1 MSLLPLLHKVLDR
14 RALTRS
20 EAHDAF
26 TTIMQGDV
34 SPVVMAAF
42 LSALRVKGESIDE
55 ITGAAEAILEAA
67 VPIKTDRR
75 PLVDTCGTGGDGKS
89 VFNVST
95 TAAFVVAGAGFA
107 VAKHGNR
114 SVSSVCGSA
123 DVVEALGIPLESD
136 PKLVEKCLREIGLA
150 SLFAPAFH
158 PSMKVAGPVR
168 KELGTRT
175 IFNLLGPLC
184 NPARPSA
191 QLVGVYDPVW
201 LKPLAEVLKRLGCE
215 EAVVVHGQGEDEIVL
230 TGTTEVAELHQGEVR
245 LDTWR
250 PEDFGFRTQPP
261 TSDTSRTPAEGA
273 RLLLEVLNGRLGFH
287 RNVVSMNAGVAI
299 RAALR
304 TKAGGGKTIGLKEAA
319 VLAQKSIDS
328 KAALH
333 KYEQLKAAL
342 TPEDEPRG

>member
-1 MSLLPLLHKVLDR
+1 MSLLPLIHKLMDR
-14 RALTRS
+14 RALTRA
-20 EAHDAF
+20 EAHAAF
-26 TTIMQGDV
+26 TEIMHGEV
-34 SPVVMAAF
+34 PPVHLAAF
-42 LSALRVKGESIDE
+42 LTALRVKGESIDE
-55 ITGAAEAILEAA
+55 ITGAAEALIEAA
-67 VPIKTDRR
+67 VPVKTDRK

-95 TAAFVVAGAGFA
+95 TAAFVVAGAGYA

-136 PKLVEKCLREIGLA
+136 PKLVEKCLQKIGLA

-158 PSMKVAGPVR
+158 PSMKYAMPVR
-168 KELGTRT
+168 KELGTKT

-191 QLVGVYDPVW
+191 QIVGVYDPVW

-215 EAVVVHGQGEDEIVL
+215 EAYTVHGQGEDEIVL
-230 TGTTEVAELHQGEVR
+230 TGPTDVAELHQGEVR
-245 LDTWR
+245 LETWR
-250 PEDFGFRTQPP
+250 PEDFGFKTQAGAHE
-261 TSDTSRTPAEGA
+261 TSRTPAEGA

-287 RNVVSMNAGVAI
+287 RNVVCMNAAAAI
-299 RAALR
+299 RAAAR
-304 TKAGGGKTIGLKEAA
+304 TKAGGGKTLGLKEA
-319 VLAQKSIDS
+319 VIVAQKSIDS

-333 KYEQLKAAL
+333 KFEALKAAL
-342 TPEDEPRG
+342 TPEETG